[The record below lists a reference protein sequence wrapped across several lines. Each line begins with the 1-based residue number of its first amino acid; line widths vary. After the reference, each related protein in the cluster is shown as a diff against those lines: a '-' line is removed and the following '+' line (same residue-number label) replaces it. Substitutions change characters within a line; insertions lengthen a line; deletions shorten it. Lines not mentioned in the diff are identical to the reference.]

1 MLLGALAFTISA
13 CTNSDNEPNYGEITL
28 TTPVVQFADIQAT
41 ASRGVAVTLTE
52 GMKLNVELLK
62 TNGTSTNRSAEYT
75 FGTTWVCNAPLIV
88 TGGAGDY
95 HARVLASGVNV
106 GDVKS
111 AFYSFN
117 GTIGVANDGTFTI
130 GKDDDNAQNDMQPLT
145 AAIKVVLKNANGEVI
160 ADTDLEAYSVKM
172 TGLQKVTS
180 VAWNNSNVT
189 LNAVNIDTDDAKS
202 NIYGYYMPKTI
213 DADADLLTVTHTEN
227 STDPATTTTWNVK
240 NDSNPLTIAAGT
252 LYTFTITLGG
262 NSSLSIEMGTTGSG
276 NGISGF
282 EGASGSGSGNN
293 IDINRKPFN

>member
-1 MLLGALAFTISA
+1 MLLGALAFTTSA

-28 TTPVVQFADIQAT
+28 TTPVVQLADIQVT
-41 ASRGVAVTLTE
+41 ASRGVAVTQTE

-62 TNGTSTNRSAEYT
+62 SDKSSTERSAEYT
-75 FGTTWVCNAPLIV
+75 YGTNAWNYTAPLIV

-130 GKDDDNAQNDMQPLT
+130 GKDDNNAQNDMQPLT

-160 ADTDLEAYSVKM
+160 ADTDLGAYSVKM

-180 VAWNNSNVT
+180 VAWDNSNVT
-189 LNAVNIDTDDAKS
+189 LTAVNIDTDDAKS
-202 NIYGYYMPKTI
+202 NIYGYYKPNTI
-213 DADADLLTVTHTEN
+213 TANAELLTVTYTNN
-227 STDPATTTTWNVK
+227 STNPTTTTTWKVNAG
-240 NDSNPLTIAAGT
+240 SSGLTLESGK
-252 LYTFTITLGG
+252 LYTFNIKLGG
-262 NSSLSIEMGTTGSG
+262 DTEITINSDNEDITVEGFTPDSNKIE
-276 NGISGF
+276 IK
-282 EGASGSGSGNN
+282 
-293 IDINRKPFN
+293 R